1 MTRTV
6 EPSRRKRFLYK
17 AKGRARTR
25 SPSPPLPSPPSP
37 VFVSQTSA
45 AASSSSGASNCL
57 SAPSEAW
64 KRSRTPESAS
74 DDDDDDD
81 DDDETSEPP
90 AKRQKRNGPRP
101 LLREGA
107 FYEYPSAPA
116 PPIPAQRHDIH
127 QNGDDDEEEEEP
139 QTVHVN
145 LIRSFL
151 DQVQDLDVSSWLTR
165 GPSDSK
171 GADDD
176 DDDGLFERGSSRMPR
191 AELQDGPRRRKRRYR
206 VRGGA
211 RADDEHGAMARRSTL
226 GCTSPRVVSR
236 T

>member
-6 EPSRRKRFLYK
+6 EPSRKKRFLYK

-57 SAPSEAW
+57 SAPSAAR
-64 KRSRTPESAS
+64 KRSRTPKSAS
-74 DDDDDDD
+74 DDDDDD
-81 DDDETSEPP
+81 TSEPP
-90 AKRQKRNGPRP
+90 AKRQKRNGSRP

-127 QNGDDDEEEEEP
+127 QNDDDEVEEEP

-171 GADDD
+171 VAVDDD
-176 DDDGLFERGSSRMPR
+176 DEGLFERGSSRMHR

-206 VRGGA
+206 GRGGA

-226 GCTSPRVVSR
+226 GCASPRVVSR